1 VVPLGPSRVALE
13 ASLEEAIENGETSQN
28 EHFPLGMGSKL
39 STVANISQIQ
49 HAVQDELSGIHCDSR
64 KMETM
69 RGTINETR
77 LLELMQALQR
87 IARLQKTATSA
98 RIDLRQ
104 KRRAASFK
112 RQAVWVCDA
121 KFMGEVQRL
130 MAQGKLA
137 DFEGL
142 SGMAAECQ
150 NARDGLGP
158 LEQEGI
164 EAEQQWEG
172 QIWRLRQAEEG
183 LYAEFEDEFNIA
195 ESYPPGPTSV
205 TSSAYRSSSSDVE
218 GQDFDGDDIKG
229 QAVIPH
235 QAAASIASS
244 SSFAARPPWL
254 ESSAKRE
261 SSDPQNTSLLGLK
274 DAEDQN
280 PEANVSN
287 TNSDSGIADL
297 DDQIEKWSPGELI
310 GPPQALPDRHY
321 ASIEVY
327 PHLFTDFESRRDR
340 VNSWLENAMLVSHFE
355 AISVFTGLKIQLEA
369 ENQKLP
375 SNWSELVIAYWE
387 LDGAAI
393 PQFRQAQSQ
402 ASVIARNDENEKFKG
417 K

>member
-137 DFEGL
+137 DF
-142 SGMAAECQ
+142 ECQ